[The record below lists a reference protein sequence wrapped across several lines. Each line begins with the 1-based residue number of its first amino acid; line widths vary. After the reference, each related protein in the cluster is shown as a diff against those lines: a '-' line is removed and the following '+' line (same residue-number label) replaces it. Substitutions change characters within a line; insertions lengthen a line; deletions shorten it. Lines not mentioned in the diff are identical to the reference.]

1 MSTKKHR
8 VMVIDDSKTI
18 RQTMEAFLTEMG
30 HEVLCCTDGFNG
42 ISRIMDFNPDIL
54 LVDVEMTRM
63 NGLETVRLIR
73 GNERYKAAPI
83 LMLSA
88 RDGMFDMALATAAGA
103 NGYLVKPPVK
113 DEIEAAIA
121 KHLG

>member
-1 MSTKKHR
+1 MSDKKHR

-18 RQTMEAFLTEMG
+18 RQTMEAYLRDMG
-30 HEVLCCTDGFNG
+30 HEVMCCTDGFNG
-42 ISRIMDFNPDIL
+42 ISHMITFKPDL
-54 LVDVEMTRM
+54 LLIDVEMTRM

-73 GNERYKAAPI
+73 ANDQFKAAPI

-113 DEIEAAIA
+113 DEIASAIA
-121 KHLG
+121 QHLG